1 LIVLA
6 LATTVVLTQQARH
19 AGSSSH
25 MQRMMGMMQRT
36 ADQKSGQ
43 DSSGSM
49 MSDMRGMMD
58 MMMKMMEQCSA
69 MMQSAS
75 NDSADGKERESRK

>member
-1 LIVLA
+1 
-6 LATTVVLTQQARH
+6 
-19 AGSSSH
+19 
-25 MQRMMGMMQRT
+25 
-36 ADQKSGQ
+36 
-43 DSSGSM
+43 M